1 MTYKEVQEFLFS
13 QLPMYQRQGVSAFK
27 KNLDNIIALCELLDN
42 PQNKFR
48 SIHLAGTN
56 GKGSTSHMIAAGLQA
71 NGYRVGLYTS
81 PHYKDYRE
89 RIKINGE
96 FISKDEVINFVE
108 DHKEDFLRIQPSF
121 FEITVAMAFAHF
133 AKQNVDVAIIE
144 TGLGGRLDST
154 NIINPILSIITNISF
169 DHQSML
175 GNNLEQIAG
184 EKAGIIKTRT
194 PVIIGEYQDEI
205 NHVFVNKTN
214 EAQSIIYQADLSS
227 KIIQTK
233 TEQFNFQLNESDWS
247 VDFKT
252 TMASPFQLKNLGTA
266 LFSLWTLKEHFQLD
280 PIKIAFG
287 LENINRLT
295 YYIGRW
301 MIIQHEP
308 LVIFDSAHNEA
319 GITHLVKEIANK
331 KYQNIHFVFGTAAD
345 KDLDTILSIL
355 PKAAIYYFA
364 KADIPRGMTTDV
376 LQDLASQN
384 GLNGLEYPSV
394 AAAYKNAIS
403 SANKD
408 DIVIVAGS
416 IFVVAEVL

>member
-1 MTYKEVQEFLFS
+1 MTYLEVQSFLFN

-27 KNLDNIIALCELLDN
+27 KNLDNIIALCELLEN
-42 PQNKFR
+42 PQDKFR
-48 SIHLAGTN
+48 SIHVAGTN
-56 GKGSTSHMIAAGLQA
+56 GKGSASHIIAAGLQA

-96 FISKDEVINFVE
+96 FISEEEVINFVE
-108 DHKEDFLRIQPSF
+108 GHKNNFIRIQPSF

-133 AKQNVDVAIIE
+133 ANQNVDIAIIE

-154 NIINPILSIITNISF
+154 NIINPLLSIITNISL

-175 GNNLEQIAG
+175 GDTLEQIAG
-184 EKAGIIKTRT
+184 EKAGIIKSKT

-205 NHVFVNKTN
+205 NHVFLSKKDET
-214 EAQSIIYQADLSS
+214 QSKIYQADLSS
-227 KIIQTK
+227 RIIQRDNGTYS
-233 TEQFNFQLNESDWS
+233 FQINDNAWN

-252 TMASPFQLKNLGTA
+252 TMTNPYQLKNLVTA
-266 LFSLWTLKEHFQLD
+266 LFSLWILKDQFQLD
-280 PIKIAFG
+280 PVKIADG

-295 YYIGRW
+295 YYIGRS
-301 MIIQHEP
+301 MIIQKEP
-308 LVIFDSAHNEA
+308 LVIFDSAHNDA
-319 GITHLVKEIANK
+319 GISHLVEEITSR
-331 KYQNIHFVFGTAAD
+331 KYQKIHFVYGTAAD
-345 KDLDTILSIL
+345 KDLDIILSHL
-355 PKAAIYYFA
+355 PKHAIYYFA
-364 KADIPRGMTTDV
+364 KADIPRGMTTDA
-376 LQDLASQN
+376 LQKIASLN

-394 AAAYKNAIS
+394 AAAYRNALS

-408 DIVIVAGS
+408 DIVVVAGS